1 MEDKEAVKIS
11 TWEAAGAWC
20 LELRALEEPARQLG
34 ILTWLFAKSLTH
46 TAPLWGEDSTYFVE
60 LL

>member
-1 MEDKEAVKIS
+1 MKIS